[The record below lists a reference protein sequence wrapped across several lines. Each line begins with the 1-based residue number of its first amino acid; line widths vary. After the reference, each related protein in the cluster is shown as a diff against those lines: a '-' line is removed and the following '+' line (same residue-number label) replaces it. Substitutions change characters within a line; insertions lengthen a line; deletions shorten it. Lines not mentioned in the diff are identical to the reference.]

1 LSSIGN
7 EISSILED
15 RTEDEYIRVNL
26 EWLSVDR
33 AYEFDL
39 YFPIRGEYVLL
50 CRKHLKLTASMTTKL
65 NKKKTLFIDKREAG
79 VFQDYMED
87 NIGMILK
94 DQAKP
99 MKEKSEAVYAVT
111 TNLINYLLQDPK
123 AASINKMKNMVDSQL
138 DYVMHNPGA
147 VNSLMSITEHDYYTY
162 THSMNVAIYLVGL
175 GGEMELGS
183 QEIQELSMGGM
194 LHDLGKSKISLDIIN
209 AKGKLTD
216 EEFQEMMAHPEIGV
230 QLLRDVDTDKKV
242 PENCY
247 FAILHH
253 HEKFCG
259 GGYPQNK
266 KGDEIHLY
274 GRMTKVCDVFDALT
288 TKRSYKEAMTSFEA
302 LRLMKEKML
311 EELDPDIFNTF
322 LGLMAGYSKF
332 QRQA

>member
-1 LSSIGN
+1 LSSVGS
-7 EISSILED
+7 EISSLLED
-15 RTEDEYIRVNL
+15 RVEDEFIRVNL
-26 EWLSVDR
+26 EWLAVDR

-39 YFPIRGEYVLL
+39 YFPVRGEYVLL
-50 CRKHLKLTASMTTKL
+50 CRKHLKLTEGMTAKL
-65 NKKKTLFIDKREAG
+65 SKKKSLYIDKREAG
-79 VFQDYMED
+79 VFQTYMED
-87 NIGMILK
+87 NIGMVLK

-99 MKEKSEAVYAVT
+99 MREKSEAVYAVT
-111 TNLINYLLQDPK
+111 TNLINDLLQEPK
-123 AASINKMKNMVDSQL
+123 AASINKMKSMVDSQL
-138 DYVMHNPGA
+138 EYVMDNPGA

-175 GGEMELGS
+175 GGEMKLSS

-194 LHDLGKSKISLDIIN
+194 LHDLGKAKISLDIIN

-216 EEFQEMMAHPEIGV
+216 EQFQEMMAHPEIGV
-230 QLLRDVDTDKKV
+230 QLLRDVDKDKNV

-259 GGYPQNK
+259 GGYPENK
-266 KGDEIHLY
+266 KGEEIHLY

-302 LRLMKEKML
+302 LRLMKEKMFD
-311 EELDPDIFNTF
+311 ELDPGVFGSF
-322 LGLMAGYSKF
+322 LGLMADYSKF

>member
-1 LSSIGN
+1 MSSIGN